1 MPNWV
6 FNSIVV
12 DGSDADVTAFLDHAK
27 KQTPFCANDDHEREF
42 NFHSFI
48 TPPADKVEEYLGRSG
63 FIDGKIVG
71 DGEFNWYQWNNANWD
86 TKWNA
91 CDVNIDRSSV
101 GSATISFDTAWCP
114 PMPIFRAIA
123 EQFPNLDFDIEYEE
137 EQGWGGSLRY
147 AKGELTFESEWD
159 CPNSHADYTE
169 RGRDC
174 VCSYEDDEEYWYDDC
189 PREGAGMIDNTIT
202 VTGTDVNV
210 GEAVD
215 AVINGEADLSVTY
228 EYKSADMYGVG
239 DDSRKVGADVD
250 VQTLVPITN
259 EDLDG
264 FRNQFPAIEAEVA
277 KND

>member
-6 FNSIVV
+6 FNTIIV

-27 KQTPFCANDDHEREF
+27 KQTPFCANDDHERQF

-48 TPPADKVEEYLGRSG
+48 TPPADKVEEYLERSG

-91 CDVNIDRSSV
+91 CEVNIDRSSV
-101 GSATISFDTAWCP
+101 GSATISFDTAWSA
-114 PMPIFRAIA
+114 PMPVFVAMA
-123 EQFPNLDFDIEYEE
+123 KQFPNLDFDIEYEE
-137 EQGWGGSLRY
+137 EQGWGGTMRFVQ
-147 AKGELTFESEWD
+147 GELTFESDWD
-159 CPNSHADYTE
+159 IPDSHEEYTE

-174 VCSYEDDEEYWYDDC
+174 ICSYLDDKEDWYGDC
-189 PREGAGMIDNTIT
+189 PREEELMIDNTIT

-215 AVINGEADLSVTY
+215 AVINGEADLSVSY
-228 EYKSADMYGVG
+228 EYKSADMYGLG
-239 DDSRKVGADVD
+239 EDPRRVGADVD
-250 VQTLVPITN
+250 VQTLTPITN
-259 EDLDG
+259 EDLDA
-264 FRNQFPAIEAEVA
+264 FRIQFPAIDAEVA

>member
-12 DGSDADVTAFLDHAK
+12 EGAKADVDAFLEHAK
-27 KQTPFCANDDHEREF
+27 KPTPFCANDDHEREF

-48 TPPADKVEEYLGRSG
+48 TPPADKVEEYLGQSG
-63 FIDGKIVG
+63 WIGGEQVG
-71 DGEFNWYQWNNANWD
+71 SGEFNWYQWNNANWD

-91 CDVNIDRSSV
+91 CDVNIDRHSDGSV
-101 GSATISFDTAWCP
+101 SIRFDTAWCQP
-114 PMPIFRAIA
+114 TPIFCAMA
-123 EQFPNLDFDIEYEE
+123 EQFPNLNFDIEYEE
-137 EQGWGGSLRY
+137 EQGWGGTIRFV
-147 AKGELTFESEWD
+147 KGEVAFESEWD
-159 CPNSHADYTE
+159 CPDSHSDYTE

-174 VCSYEDDEEYWYDDC
+174 ICTYEDNQEDWYGDC
-189 PREGAGMIDNTIT
+189 PREEELMIENTIT

-228 EYKSADMYGVG
+228 EYKSADMYGLG
-239 DDSRKVGADVD
+239 EDPRQVGADVD

-264 FRNQFPAIEAEVA
+264 FRLQFPAIDAEVA

>member
-6 FNSIVV
+6 FNSV
-12 DGSDADVTAFLDHAK
+12 GVTGTPEQIDAFLENAK
-27 KQTPFCANDDHEREF
+27 KPTPFCANDDHQREF

-48 TPPADKVEEYLGRSG
+48 TPPADKVDEYLGRSG

-91 CDVNIDRSSV
+91 CDVQIDRFSPTGV
-101 GSATISFDTAWCP
+101 TVRFDTAWSP
-114 PMPIFRAIA
+114 PMPIFKALG
-123 EQFPNLDFDIEYEE
+123 EQFPHLDFDIEYEE
-137 EQGWGGSLRY
+137 EQGWGGALNY
-147 AKGELTFESEWD
+147 VKGELTFESDWD
-159 CPNSHADYTE
+159 IPSSHEEYAS

-174 VCSYEDDEEYWYDDC
+174 ICSWEDDDENWYEDC

-215 AVINGEADLSVTY
+215 AVINGEADFGVTY
-228 EYKSADMYGVG
+228 EYKSADMFGIA
-239 DDSRKVGADVD
+239 DDVRQVGADVD
-250 VQTLVPITN
+250 VQTLTPITN
-259 EDLDG
+259 KDLDG
-264 FRNQFPAIEAEVA
+264 FRNQFPAIDAEVA
-277 KND
+277 LND

>member
-12 DGSDADVTAFLDHAK
+12 EGTKADVTAFLDYAK
-27 KQTPFCANDDHEREF
+27 KPTPFCANDDHEREF

-91 CDVNIDRSSV
+91 CDVNIDRFDT
-101 GSATISFDTAWCP
+101 SAVIRFDTAWSA
-114 PMPIFRAIA
+114 PMPIFKAIA
-123 EQFPNLDFDIEYEE
+123 EQFPKLDFDIEYEE
-137 EQGWGGSLRY
+137 EQGWGGTMRFLT
-147 AKGELTFESEWD
+147 GELTFESEWD
-159 CPNSHADYTE
+159 CPNSHSDYTE

-174 VCSYEDDEEYWYDDC
+174 ICSYDDDVEDWYDDC
-189 PREGAGMIDNTIT
+189 PREEKSMIDNTIT

-239 DDSRKVGADVD
+239 DDPRKVGANVD

-264 FRNQFPAIEAEVA
+264 FRIQFPAIEAEVA